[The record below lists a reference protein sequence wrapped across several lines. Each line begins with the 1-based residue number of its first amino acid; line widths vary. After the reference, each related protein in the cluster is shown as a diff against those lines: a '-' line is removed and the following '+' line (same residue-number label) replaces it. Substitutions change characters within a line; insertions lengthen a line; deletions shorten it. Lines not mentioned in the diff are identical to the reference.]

1 MIKEFIITYWE
12 LIVIG
17 FLLLNTGIQK
27 LEKIKGNS
35 DILTWIWQFL
45 TWVKSIA
52 RQVISAIFSAK
63 PGKLPML
70 FIGLFLLTSTL
81 AFADPFLV
89 CDPQTNVTHY
99 VVTIDGNTTEVLAFD
114 LGNGTVMLRY
124 DLEGISAGTHNTELK
139 AKNIWGESVAVPFV
153 FVKAIPVAPG
163 GTRIE

>member
-1 MIKEFIITYWE
+1 MK
-12 LIVIG
+12 
-17 FLLLNTGIQK
+17 K
-27 LEKIKGNS
+27 L
-35 DILTWIWQFL
+35 
-45 TWVKSIA
+45 
-52 RQVISAIFSAK
+52 
-63 PGKLPML
+63 
-70 FIGLFLLTSTL
+70 LFLL
-81 AFADPFLV
+81 AFIFIPSLVFAAPFLV